1 MCGIFRIRWKLA
13 QEIRDS
19 LSQLVAHRGIVI
31 EDTPLRKLELPAKI
45 SQAVEDKLQ
54 AEQQTEQQTQQM
66 DFVIQKERKEAERK
80 RIEARGIADSQQI
93 ISQGLNDKLLQL
105 KQIEANEKLALSTNA
120 KIVVVGSNRQGQP
133 VIIQP

>member
-1 MCGIFRIRWKLA
+1 M
-13 QEIRDS
+13 
-19 LSQLVAHRGIVI
+19 
-31 EDTPLRKLELPAKI
+31 PAKI
-45 SQAVEDKLQ
+45 SQAVEDNLQ
-54 AEQQTEQQTQQM
+54 AQQTQQM

-105 KQIEANEKLALSTNA
+105 KQIEANEKLAQSTNA

>member
-1 MCGIFRIRWKLA
+1 M
-13 QEIRDS
+13 
-19 LSQLVAHRGIVI
+19 
-31 EDTPLRKLELPAKI
+31 PAKI
-45 SQAVEDKLQ
+45 SQAVEDNLQ
-54 AEQQTEQQTQQM
+54 AQQTQQM

-105 KQIEANEKLALSTNA
+105 KQIEANEKLAQSTNA
-120 KIVVVGSNRQGQP
+120 KIVVVGSIRQGQP